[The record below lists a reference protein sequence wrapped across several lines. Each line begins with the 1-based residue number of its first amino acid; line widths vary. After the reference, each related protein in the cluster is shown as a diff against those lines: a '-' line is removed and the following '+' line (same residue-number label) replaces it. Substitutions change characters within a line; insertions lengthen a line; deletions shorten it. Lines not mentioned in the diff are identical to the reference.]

1 MWESCLSGSVRGW
14 SATLGMGAILWHR
27 RETRRLTEKTNRFLS
42 RGASP
47 SYSKIGHVR
56 ICGDYVHNTHH
67 SMSLKI
73 KGLLS

>member
-1 MWESCLSGSVRGW
+1 MSDTKRSALISTQLRQIAERLRGSKVMRQSCVAAL
-14 SATLGMGAILWHR
+14 I
-27 RETRRLTEKTNRFLS
+27 TEEPDDR
-42 RGASP
+42 
-47 SYSKIGHVR
+47 IGHVR

>member
-1 MWESCLSGSVRGW
+1 LSGSKVMRQRCVN
-14 SATLGMGAILWHR
+14 TLI
-27 RETRRLTEKTNRFLS
+27 TEEPDDR
-42 RGASP
+42 
-47 SYSKIGHVR
+47 IGHVR